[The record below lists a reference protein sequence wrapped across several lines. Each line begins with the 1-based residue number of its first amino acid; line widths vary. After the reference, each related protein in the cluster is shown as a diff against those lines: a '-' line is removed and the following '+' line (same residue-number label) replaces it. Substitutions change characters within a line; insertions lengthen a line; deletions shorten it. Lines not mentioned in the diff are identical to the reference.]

1 VDKTIDLGAVLLEV
15 RMKNRRVKGCRRVE
29 KRTEK
34 SVFRLVPL
42 EDLEPDLSGFSDFE
56 KRVLSHLRAVP
67 PGRVTTYGNMAATL
81 GSPGA
86 ARTVG
91 GVMAKNPFP
100 IIIPCHR
107 VVRSDRTLGG
117 FSYGPSLKR
126 RLLEAEGVEF
136 DGDRVKREFVI

>member
-15 RMKNRRVKGCRRVE
+15 RMKNRRVKGCRIVE

-56 KRVLSHLRAVP
+56 KGVLSHLRAVP
-67 PGRVTTYGNMAATL
+67 PGRVSTYGNIAAAI
-81 GSPGA
+81 GHPGA
-86 ARTVG
+86 SRAVG

-107 VVRSDRTLGG
+107 VVKSDLTLGG

-136 DGDRVKREFVI
+136 HGDRVKKIFLF

>member
-1 VDKTIDLGAVLLEV
+1 MAKANSPKPISTGCNYMSFVERLLDLGAIVLRV
-15 RMKNRRVKGCRRVE
+15 WVKNRRVKGCRIVE

-100 IIIPCHR
+100 IM
-107 VVRSDRTLGG
+107 LG
-117 FSYGPSLKR
+117 
-126 RLLEAEGVEF
+126 
-136 DGDRVKREFVI
+136 